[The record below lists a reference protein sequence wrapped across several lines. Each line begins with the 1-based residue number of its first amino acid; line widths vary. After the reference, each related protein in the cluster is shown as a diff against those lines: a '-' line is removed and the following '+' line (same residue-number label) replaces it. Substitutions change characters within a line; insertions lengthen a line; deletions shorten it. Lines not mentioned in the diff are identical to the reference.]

1 MPSFNNVKKGQFAI
15 EYLLVTGFLFML
27 LIPSLYI
34 LYSYSAQSQEQ
45 VSLAQATEVG
55 HAIIATVEKV
65 YSYGKG
71 SKLTL
76 DFTMPA
82 LGEEFYYQCLGE
94 SPCELVIKI
103 RENELSFS
111 TDVPLFSDQAEKVMD
126 KQYFGKKE
134 TGDRERFVA
143 PGQKTLTAVHAGNNV
158 VLTLS

>member
-1 MPSFNNVKKGQFAI
+1 
-15 EYLLVTGFLFML
+15 ML

-134 TGDRERFVA
+134 TGDRERFIA
-143 PGQKTLTAVHAGNNV
+143 PGQKTLTAIHAGNNV
-158 VLTLS
+158 ALTLS